1 MTMVADFT
9 YRDARKADARDI
21 AELFQISSDG
31 VADYVWSTLTSE
43 YPGLSLIEIGEQRYA
58 RDGGK
63 AVAFSFAN
71 CVMAEAGGHVIG
83 MIHAYPMPEPD
94 PQNDGPGDPVLQ
106 PYSELELPGSLY
118 ISGIA
123 LRDDFRNRGVG
134 TALLAIARKVART
147 EGLDRLSLLV
157 FEQNTAALRL
167 YLREGF
173 EEIDR
178 RAVVPHEFIHY
189 TGDVV
194 LMAGPA
200 G

>member
-1 MTMVADFT
+1 MTGEFT
-9 YRDARKADARDI
+9 FRDARQEDARDI

-31 VADYVWSTLTSE
+31 VADYVWSTLQDE
-43 YPGLSLIEIGEQRYA
+43 YPGLSLIEIGERRYA

-63 AVAFSFAN
+63 EIAFSFAN
-71 CVMAEAGGHVIG
+71 CMVAESDGRVVG
-83 MIHAYPMPEPD
+83 MLHAFPMPEPD
-94 PQNDGPGDPVLQ
+94 PQDDGPGDPVLQ
-106 PYSELELPGSLY
+106 PYAELELPGSLY

-123 LRDDFRNRGVG
+123 MREGFRGRGG
-134 TALLAIARKVART
+134 GSALLSTARETARALS
-147 EGLDRLSLLV
+147 LDRLSLLV
-157 FEQNTAALRL
+157 FEQNAAALHL

-189 TGDVV
+189 TGDIVM
-194 LMAGPA
+194 MAAPA

>member
-9 YRDARKADARDI
+9 YRDARKTDARDI

-63 AVAFSFAN
+63 DVAFSFAN
-71 CVMAEAGGHVIG
+71 CVVAEAAGHVVG
-83 MIHAYPMPEPD
+83 MMHAYPMPESD
-94 PQNDGPGDPVLQ
+94 SQDDGPGDLVLQ

-118 ISGIA
+118 VSGIA
-123 LRDDFRNRGVG
+123 LRDDFRNRGGG
-134 TALLAIARKVART
+134 TALLAIAREVARS
-147 EGLDRLSLLV
+147 EGLNRLSLLV
-157 FEQNTAALRL
+157 FEQNTAAMRL
-167 YLREGF
+167 YQREGF
-173 EEIDR
+173 AEIDR

-200 G
+200 V

>member
-9 YRDARKADARDI
+9 YRDARRSDARDI

-63 AVAFSFAN
+63 EVAFSFAN
-71 CVMAEAGGHVIG
+71 CVVAEAAGHVVG
-83 MIHAYPMPEPD
+83 MMHAYPMPEPD
-94 PQNDGPGDPVLQ
+94 PQDDEPGDPILQ
-106 PYSELELPGSLY
+106 PYAELELPGSLY
-118 ISGIA
+118 VSGIA
-123 LRDDFRNRGVG
+123 LRDDFRNRGGG
-134 TALLAIARKVART
+134 TALLAAARKVARA

-157 FEQNTAALRL
+157 FEQNAAALRL
-167 YLREGF
+167 YQREGF
-173 EEIDR
+173 VEIDR

-194 LMAGPA
+194 LMAGPLR
-200 G
+200 

>member
-1 MTMVADFT
+1 MAVDFT
-9 YRDARKADARDI
+9 YRAARGDDARDI

-43 YPGLSLIEIGEQRYA
+43 YPGLSLIEIGERRYA

-63 AVAFSFAN
+63 EIAFSFAN
-71 CVMAEAGGHVIG
+71 CMVTETEGHVVG
-83 MIHAYPMPEPD
+83 MLHAFPMPESE
-94 PQNDGPGDPVLQ
+94 PQDDEPGDPVLQ
-106 PYSELELPGSLY
+106 PYAELELPGSLY

-123 LRDDFRNRGVG
+123 LRDGYRNRGAG
-134 TALLAIARKVART
+134 TAMLENARDVARA

-167 YLREGF
+167 YQREGF
-173 EEIDR
+173 EEVDR

-194 LMAGPA
+194 LMAAQIG
-200 G
+200 

>member
-1 MTMVADFT
+1 MTMVTDFT

-63 AVAFSFAN
+63 EVAFSYGN
-71 CVMAEAGGHVIG
+71 CVVAETSDGIVG
-83 MIHAYPMPEPD
+83 MMHAYPMPEPD
-94 PQNDGPGDPVLQ
+94 PQDGQPGDPVLQ
-106 PYSELELPGSLY
+106 PYAELELSGSLY

-123 LRDDFRNRGVG
+123 LRDDFRNRGG
-134 TALLAIARKVART
+134 GSALLAIAREVARA

-157 FEQNTAALRL
+157 FEQNAAALRL
-167 YLREGF
+167 YMREGF
-173 EEIDR
+173 AEIDR
-178 RAVVPHEFIHY
+178 RAVVPHEFIHF
-189 TGDVV
+189 TGDVI